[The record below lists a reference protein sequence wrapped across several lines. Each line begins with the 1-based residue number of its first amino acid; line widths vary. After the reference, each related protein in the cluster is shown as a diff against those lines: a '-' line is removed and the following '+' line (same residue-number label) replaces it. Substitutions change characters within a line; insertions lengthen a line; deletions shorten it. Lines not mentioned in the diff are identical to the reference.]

1 MGVIASKFWR
11 VCVWIEG
18 GEGVGLMAEMKVLE
32 GELQQD
38 AAGRFAQYLE
48 AEAEGSFAAS
58 WRRGGC

>member
-1 MGVIASKFWR
+1 M
-11 VCVWIEG
+11 WIEV

-48 AEAEGSFAAS
+48 AEAEGCCRCEKAEKAAYLEGQAHGS
-58 WRRGGC
+58 